1 MISTLENNFNHL
13 LKLFENNELMVSSN
27 SLSGAGGGIPAALQ
41 IFYKSNIF
49 NAAEFIEYHLGLHE
63 YSDVE
68 TTDYLITGEGAYDH
82 QSPFGKAVGVLM
94 NLCQLNVEKIF
105 LVCGKISEESF
116 TKLPQNVYPIEINKY
131 FSSQNEA
138 IKNYKSGLNKACQEI
153 IEQLNF

>member
-1 MISTLENNFNHL
+1 M
-13 LKLFENNELMVSSN
+13 LKR
-27 SLSGAGGGIPAALQ
+27 
-41 IFYKSNIF
+41 
-49 NAAEFIEYHLGLHE
+49 
-63 YSDVE
+63 
-68 TTDYLITGEGAYDH
+68 DYLITGEGAYDH
-82 QSPFGKAVGVLM
+82 QSSFGKAVGVLM